1 MIGPF
6 PSRVAVP
13 GMVLATTLTAC
24 AAPEVA
30 QGINDP
36 YETQNRA
43 VHEANKTIDRTVLK
57 PLSGG
62 YGNGVP
68 APVRQGV
75 GNFAGNLSLPGSI
88 VNDILQANIDDAVSN
103 GVRLLINTTFGI
115 GGLFDPATAWGLPAR
130 DSDFGET
137 LHVWGFAEGHYVEL
151 PLLGPSTKRDAIGSV
166 VDLFTNPLSYMSP
179 SPERYAGP
187 VSSAVSKVGD
197 RYRFGDTIDAI
208 LYDSADSYAQARL
221 LYLESRRF
229 ELGGGTVGDAFEGY
243 DDYDDFYAN

>member
-221 LYLESRRF
+221 LYVESRRF